1 MPQISQSSVQTLI
14 LPKIHS
20 PQDLDYVSDAIS
32 SSRGDFSQRPILQ
45 IVPSIESARG
55 IWNLGSIA
63 GWKSNHNPQVGGEL
77 SAILFA
83 AEDYCADTSIIRTSS
98 RRELLFT
105 RSQIAIAAKAFG
117 LDSIDMVCVQYQ
129 DLETL
134 QDECIDGRQLGFT
147 GKQAIHPAQVEVIN
161 STFVPSQAEIV
172 RAARIL
178 REMQRAHEAEI
189 GAIGLDGQMID
200 APMIKQAQQIIN
212 LANAA
217 GLEVPSLVLER
228 YVSDNSLR
236 LFGISDRSMIDYVIA
251 SASSSKSPES
261 LFAALNAS
269 GLPDTPDAHD
279 FISGLFSRVPRKHK
293 HRSTSDIARKQAE
306 KDAKAL
312 RSQRFGLLLEDE
324 GGRDDVVVMTKEQ
337 AKGKSK
343 EKEKEKDK
351 DKDKDKRDKHIR
363 KREYDGKEWESDE
376 EEQARKRW
384 KGDEAEALGSL
395 PRDDDDMGMEMHED
409 EDVRRERER
418 LEDLKDRDAFAER
431 MKDRDR
437 ERTKKIVEDRSSKA
451 SGAAAEAAQ
460 RRQLADDI
468 NARSVALPSLRLH
481 SRQEYL
487 TKRELQQIELLRKE
501 IADDEALFSG
511 MKISKRERRDL
522 EQKKEVLKL
531 VEARLKINDKYE
543 GYQLPEDYITEQGK
557 IDKKKKENALYKRY
571 EDAKPKDDQFV
582 TDVDQWEA
590 SQTQHSTFKMGAMDK
605 KEIIEEYE
613 YVFDESQTIQF
624 VMESSLPGTTM
635 TPAEKLLQ
643 AQIDEAEKRAK
654 TIEETRRSLPIYTY
668 KEQLIAAIKDHQ
680 VLIVVAETGSGKT
693 TQLPQY
699 LHEAGYTANGQ
710 KVGCTQPRRVA
721 AMSVAARVAEE
732 MGTKVGYEVG
742 YSIRFE
748 DCTSDKTDIAR
759 FRPELRLLISSAT
772 MDAEKFSEYFDNA
785 PTFYVPGRQFPV
797 DIHYTPQPEANY
809 LHAAITTVFQIHTT
823 QPKGDILVFLTGQE
837 EIEACHE
844 NLQETARAL
853 GNKIKELVICPI
865 YANLPSEMQ
874 AKIFEPTPEG
884 ARKVV
889 LATNIAETSI
899 TIDGVVFVIDPGFV
913 KQNSYNP
920 RTGMS
925 SLVVV
930 PCSRA
935 SANQRAGRAGRVG
948 PGKAFRLY
956 TKWAF
961 GNELEAN
968 TIPEIQRTNLAMV
981 VLLLKSLGI
990 NDLIGFEFLDPP
1002 PGETLMRALELLYAL
1017 GALNDRGELT
1027 KLGRRMAEFPVDP
1040 MLSKAI
1046 ISSEKYSCTDEVLTI
1061 ISMLSESGSLFYRP
1075 KDKKLHADQA
1085 RQNFVR
1091 PGGDHFTLLN
1101 VWEQWAETNY
1111 SQQFCYEQFLQFKSL
1126 SRARDIRDQLA
1137 GLCERVEVVIQSNP
1151 NSNDITPVQKAITS
1165 GYFYNTAQLQK
1176 SGDSYRTLKTNHT
1189 VYIHPSSS
1197 LFQHQPPV
1205 KTLLYYELVM
1215 TTKSYMRQVM
1225 EIKPAWLLE
1234 VAPHYFK
1241 PADLEQLAQGD
1252 KKMPKGVGA
1261 SSSAPTPS

>member
-1 MPQISQSSVQTLI
+1 MSS
-14 LPKIHS
+14 
-20 PQDLDYVSDAIS
+20 
-32 SSRGDFSQRPILQ
+32 
-45 IVPSIESARG
+45 E
-55 IWNLGSIA
+55 
-63 GWKSNHNPQVGGEL
+63 
-77 SAILFA
+77 
-83 AEDYCADTSIIRTSS
+83 
-98 RRELLFT
+98 
-105 RSQIAIAAKAFG
+105 
-117 LDSIDMVCVQYQ
+117 
-129 DLETL
+129 
-134 QDECIDGRQLGFT
+134 
-147 GKQAIHPAQVEVIN
+147 
-161 STFVPSQAEIV
+161 
-172 RAARIL
+172 
-178 REMQRAHEAEI
+178 
-189 GAIGLDGQMID
+189 
-200 APMIKQAQQIIN
+200 
-212 LANAA
+212 
-217 GLEVPSLVLER
+217 LER
-228 YVSDNSLR
+228 YISDNSLR
-236 LFGISDRSMIDYVIA
+236 LFGLADSKIIDYVLA
-251 SASSSKSPES
+251 SASSAKTPDS
-261 LFAALNAS
+261 LFTALNAS
-269 GLPDTPDAHD
+269 GLPDTPDAHE
-279 FISGLFSRVPRKHK
+279 FINEVFKQAPRKHK
-293 HRSTSDIARKQAE
+293 HKRATVDSTRRQSE
-306 KDAKAL
+306 KEAKTLSSQKFGFLLDDDAGP
-312 RSQRFGLLLEDE
+312 S
-324 GGRDDVVVMTKEQ
+324 DVVPLK
-337 AKGKSK
+337 K
-343 EKEKEKDK
+343 EKRKKEEKSGKEKRERHTR
-351 DKDKDKRDKHIR
+351 KRDTDDR
-363 KREYDGKEWESDE
+363 EWESDE
-376 EEQARKRW
+376 EEKARKRRRAD
-384 KGDEAEALGSL
+384 DEARGPAGS
-395 PRDDDDMGMEMHED
+395 DEEMEPVED

-431 MKDRDR
+431 VRDRDR
-437 ERTKKIVEDRSSKA
+437 ERTKKVVEDRSSKDK
-451 SGAAAEAAQ
+451 GAAAEAAQ
-460 RRQLADDI
+460 RRLLADDAE
-468 NARSVALPSLRLH
+468 ARGIAMPSLRQH

-487 TKRELQQIELLRKE
+487 TKREIQQIELLRKE

-522 EQKKEVLKL
+522 DHKKELLKL
-531 VEARLKINDKYE
+531 VEERLKINDKWD

-557 IDKKKKENALYKRY
+557 IDKKKKENALYRRY
-571 EDAKPKDDQFV
+571 EEAKPKDDQFV

-590 SQTQHSTFKMGAMDK
+590 SQTHHSTFKSGAMDK
-605 KEIIEEYE
+605 EEVHDEYE
-613 YVFDESQTIQF
+613 YVFDESQTIKF
-624 VMESSLPGTTM
+624 VMDTAMPGLKM
-635 TPAEKLLQ
+635 TAAEKLLQ
-643 AQIDEAEKRAK
+643 DQIDAAEKRAK
-654 TIEETRRSLPIYTY
+654 TIEETRKSLPIYTY
-668 KEQLIAAIKDHQ
+668 KEGLIQAIKEHQ

-748 DCTSDKTDIAR
+748 DCTSDKTVLKYMTDGMLLREFLTEPDLAGYSALIIDEAHERTLSTDILFALVKDIAR

-772 MDAEKFSEYFDNA
+772 LDAEKFSEYFDNA
-785 PTFYVPGRQFPV
+785 PTFYVPGRQFAV

-844 NLQETARAL
+844 NLQETSRAL
-853 GNKIKELVICPI
+853 GNKIAELIICPI

-961 GNELEAN
+961 ANELEAN
-968 TIPEIQRTNLAMV
+968 TVPEIQRTNLGMT
-981 VLLLKSLGI
+981 VLMLKSLGI

-1046 ISSEKYSCTDEVLTI
+1046 ISSEKYVCTDEVLTI
-1061 ISMLSESGSLFYRP
+1061 IAMLSESGSLFYRP

-1085 RQNFVR
+1085 RQNFIR

-1111 SQQFCYEQFLQFKSL
+1111 SQQFCYEQFLQFKSI

-1137 GLCERVEVVIQSNP
+1137 GLCERVEVVVQSNP
-1151 NSNDITPVQKAITS
+1151 NSNDIMPVQKALTA

-1197 LFQHQPPV
+1197 LFQFQPPV
-1205 KTLLYYELVM
+1205 RTLLYYELVM
-1215 TTKSYMRQVM
+1215 TSKSYMRQVM

-1241 PADLEQLAQGD
+1241 PADLEQLATGD
-1252 KKMPKGVGA
+1252 KKMPKAVGA
-1261 SSSAPTPS
+1261 SSTTSTAPS